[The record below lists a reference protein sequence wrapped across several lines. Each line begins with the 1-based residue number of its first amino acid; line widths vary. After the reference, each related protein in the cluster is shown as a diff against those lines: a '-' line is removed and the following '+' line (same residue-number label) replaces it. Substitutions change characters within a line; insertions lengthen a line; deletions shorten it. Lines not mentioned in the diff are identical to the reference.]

1 MKANRTAKTT
11 TTAFSNLNVR
21 IAMVP
26 YWTSVCQPWIALGI
40 PTALSVSIAT
50 SLSVK
55 MVFMKK
61 TNQLIANL
69 VILACLL
76 QNVQA
81 VATL

>member
-11 TTAFSNLNVR
+11 TTAFSHLNVQ

-26 YWTSVCQPWIALGI
+26 YWTSVCQPWIVHGI

-50 SLSVK
+50 SLSVN